1 MPDDLS
7 SLFKLLEHATA
18 EVRGRAAAMPVSA
31 DVKNK
36 LAKFACGQCDENERQ
51 EIIAL
56 IQGQPQLVTALVSE
70 IEALRESQP

>member
-7 SLFKLLEHATA
+7 SLFKFLEQTAA
-18 EVRGRAAAMPVSA
+18 EVRGRAAAIPVSA

-36 LAKFACGQCDENERQ
+36 LAKFASGQCDESERQ

-56 IQGQPQLVTALVSE
+56 IQSQPQLVPALVSE
-70 IEALRESQP
+70 IEALRDRQT